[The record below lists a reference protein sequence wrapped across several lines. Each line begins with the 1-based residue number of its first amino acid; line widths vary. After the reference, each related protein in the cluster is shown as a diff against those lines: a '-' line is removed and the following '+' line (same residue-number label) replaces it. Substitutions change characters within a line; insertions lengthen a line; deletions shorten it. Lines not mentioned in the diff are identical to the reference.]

1 MRIPELNCKNILI
14 TGGYGFLGSNYIRHL
29 DQKIKVTNV
38 DKLGIGSN
46 VENLKGINLDY
57 NFLKLDLSK
66 SELDLKN
73 YDCVVNFASETH
85 VDRSIADPRS
95 FLENNVWLVF
105 NVLES
110 ARKTNDNIRILHIS
124 TDEVYGEA
132 LEGSFDEG
140 SPYRPSNPY
149 SATKVAQE
157 ALLLS
162 YVRTYGLNASIVR
175 PSNNYGPYQMPEKL
189 IPKTTIRAL
198 LNLEIPV
205 YGSGKQ
211 VRSWIHVMDTAK
223 AIDIVLERGKKGE
236 IYNIP
241 GESER
246 ENIYVVREILKILK
260 KDESLIKY
268 VEDRPGH
275 DFRYSIK
282 GDKLKELGFKHTI
295 KFEEGLKETVEWYV
309 KNESWWKPLIEKDAK
324 ILSEMPWKG

>member
-1 MRIPELNCKNILI
+1 MRIQELNCKNILI
-14 TGGYGFLGSNYIRHL
+14 TGGYGFLGSNYIRHF

-46 VENLKGINLDY
+46 AENLKGINLDY

-132 LEGSFDEG
+132 LKGSFDEG
-140 SPYRPSNPY
+140 SPYKPSNPY

-157 ALLLS
+157 ALVLS

-268 VEDRPGH
+268 VEERPGH
-275 DFRYSIK
+275 DFRYSVK
-282 GDKLKELGFKHTI
+282 GNKIKELGFEHAI

-324 ILSEMPWKG
+324 ILSETPWKG